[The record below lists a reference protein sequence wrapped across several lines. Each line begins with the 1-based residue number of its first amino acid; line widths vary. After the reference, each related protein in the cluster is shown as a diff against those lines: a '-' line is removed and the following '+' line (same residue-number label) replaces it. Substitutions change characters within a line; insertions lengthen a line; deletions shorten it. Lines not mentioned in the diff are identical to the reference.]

1 MLSFDV
7 PKYEKVLGGAVALR
21 PQVEKATDEISKAG
35 YSNIFFIGTGGS
47 YAHGLCLKTM
57 MDSQSALETHAVMAA
72 EFMLMTPK
80 RFSKDSLCV
89 FTTRSGDTKE
99 IVAAAKFCRDAGA
112 RVVMYSAKTDS
123 PAAQHANYLFSC
135 YSDDDYLVEVIYLT
149 MIPFVARL
157 MQQRGEFPKYD
168 ELAAGTDSAI
178 PYLIKG
184 KEKLDDIGK
193 AYAAAHKDCDYTMV
207 VGSGIG
213 WGEAYSAAM
222 CIMEEMLWM
231 KTKSIHATEF
241 FHGTIELVEPDT
253 TMLLFYGDDESRPLM
268 DRVLNFA
275 KTVSKDIT
283 VFDTQEIDLPVPADL
298 RKYLTPLAMAIIID
312 RIAVHL
318 SEERDH
324 PLTIRRYYR
333 QMEY

>member
-1 MLSFDV
+1 MLSFDI
-7 PKYEKVLGGAVALR
+7 PKYEKVLGSAIALR
-21 PQVEKATDEISKAG
+21 PQIEKAADEISQAG

-47 YAHGLCLKTM
+47 YAHSLCLTAM
-57 MDSQSALETHAVMAA
+57 MDAQSVLETHAVMAA

-123 PAAQHANYLFSC
+123 PAVQHADYLFPC
-135 YSDDDYLVEVIYLT
+135 YSDDDYLVEVIYLV
-149 MIPFVARL
+149 MVPFIARL
-157 MQQRGEFPKYD
+157 MQQRGEFPKYNQ
-168 ELAAGTDSAI
+168 LVAGTDSVI

-184 KEKLDDIGK
+184 KEKLDEQGRTF
-193 AYAAAHKDCDYTMV
+193 AVAHKDRDYTMV

-213 WGEAYSAAM
+213 WGETYSAAM
-222 CIMEEMLWM
+222 CILEEMLWM
-231 KTKSIHATEF
+231 KTKSIHAAEF
-241 FHGTIELVEPDT
+241 FHGTIELVEEDT
-253 TMLLFYGDDESRPLM
+253 TMLLFYSDDETRPLM

-283 VFDTQEIDLPVPADL
+283 VVDTKDIDLPVNADL
-298 RKYLTPLAMAIIID
+298 RKYLTPLVMAIIID
-312 RIAVHL
+312 RLAVHL
-318 SEERDH
+318 SKERDH
-324 PLTIRRYYR
+324 PLTIRRFYR